1 MVVGGICI
9 TYYCRVIEPE
19 VTWGQRRWL
28 HIGYLAGGELSHE
41 DVDHVECFINLCPRP
56 NSVGF

>member
-1 MVVGGICI
+1 MVVDGICI

-28 HIGYLAGGELSHE
+28 HVGYLAGSKLSHE
-41 DVDHVECFINLCPRP
+41 GIDHAE
-56 NSVGF
+56 